1 MPLNEER
8 LQFISDIA
16 NGTWVDRLP
25 PDEPERQ
32 EEFDR
37 LQKEMDAAKE
47 EFLKGSTSAEELH
60 EFASRYNW
68 DKGIHSM
75 IDLVR
80 NPSCDKNTALL
91 VFWLSGVDYYQED
104 YATRDSIEEWNNDEL
119 NTWDMIHYIIEKVA
133 TGGYGAGN
141 MPLDYKGDIYKSDTP
156 LWEIPGCMSGDDAD
170 NKIPDVYY
178 DADFGNY
185 GT

>member
-1 MPLNEER
+1 MPLSEER
-8 LQFISDIA
+8 LQYISDSA

-68 DKGIHSM
+68 DKGIHCLLYTS
-75 IDLVR
+75 
-80 NPSCDKNTALL
+80 PSPRDGLL
-91 VFWLSGVDYYQED
+91 S
-104 YATRDSIEEWNNDEL
+104 R
-119 NTWDMIHYIIEKVA
+119 
-133 TGGYGAGN
+133 
-141 MPLDYKGDIYKSDTP
+141 MPS
-156 LWEIPGCMSGDDAD
+156 SA
-170 NKIPDVYY
+170 
-178 DADFGNY
+178 
-185 GT
+185 